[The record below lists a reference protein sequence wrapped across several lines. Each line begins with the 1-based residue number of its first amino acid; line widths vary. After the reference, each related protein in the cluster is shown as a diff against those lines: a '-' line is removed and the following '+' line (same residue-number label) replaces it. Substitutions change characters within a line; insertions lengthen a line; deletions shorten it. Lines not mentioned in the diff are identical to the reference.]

1 MTQPTLTERVTI
13 LEQKVNEF
21 ASLPSRVAGVELQIV
36 QLRGEMQGGFS
47 AVRQE
52 MAVMRDDLRSELH
65 RELHGIRSELG
76 GIREELGGNRGEFEG
91 IRGELGGI
99 HGELGDI
106 NEELDGIHGELDN
119 IHGELNGLRAEVRA
133 GDEETRRYMRVLY
146 EDLIAR
152 IAALGDVR
160 R

>member
-1 MTQPTLTERVTI
+1 MAGPTLTQRVEI
-13 LEQKVNEF
+13 LEQKVERLET
-21 ASLPSRVAGVELQIV
+21 LPARMAAVEWQIV
-36 QLRGEMQGGFS
+36 QLRDEMQGGFS

-52 MAVMRDDLRSELH
+52 MAVMADDLRTELH
-65 RELHGIRSELG
+65 HGLHGIRG
-76 GIREELGGNRGEFEG
+76 
-91 IRGELGGI
+91 
-99 HGELGDI
+99 
-106 NEELDGIHGELDN
+106 ELDGIHGELD
-119 IHGELNGLRAEVRA
+119 GLRAEIRA